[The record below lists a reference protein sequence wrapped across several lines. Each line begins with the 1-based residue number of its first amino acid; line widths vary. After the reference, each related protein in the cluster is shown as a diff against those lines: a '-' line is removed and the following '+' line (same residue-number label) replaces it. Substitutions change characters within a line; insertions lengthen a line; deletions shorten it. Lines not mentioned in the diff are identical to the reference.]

1 MCMWSFVRDTQ
12 VEGEDEMSAKFPVFI
27 VGAQRSGTTLLR
39 MLLNA
44 HSKIAIPEE
53 ARFLMPMLEQRHL
66 DAGFHGEDYSK
77 LVSFLRAS
85 EEFGLWNYDS
95 GPFFADLE
103 ARSGIGLVEMMDGLY
118 GSFAQGEGKRYW
130 GDKSL
135 FFRRI
140 DILARMFPQGSF
152 IHIVR
157 DGRDVFDSWR
167 KMDASKDCA
176 PAAALDWRL
185 KLNLIERAFARLPA
199 DRTLTIRF
207 EDLLVNAEQ
216 VARTACGFLGV
227 DYEEGMLEF
236 HQKSRRYV
244 GDHHSQLIFKPIESG
259 NQSKWRN
266 NLSHAE
272 KVAFDLV
279 AGPQLDRYGYGRSD
293 EACSIGDRVG
303 VLLGLGGGGLRR
315 ARDVA
320 RDAFE
325 RRKALKTGTAPSSI
339 KIGAKPSERS

>member
-1 MCMWSFVRDTQ
+1 MNT
-12 VEGEDEMSAKFPVFI
+12 KFPVFI

-39 MLLNA
+39 LLLNS
-44 HSKIAIPEE
+44 HSQIAIPEE
-53 ARFLMPMLEQRHL
+53 ARFLMPLLVQEKL
-66 DAGFHGEDYSK
+66 TDGFRGADFEN
-77 LVSFLRAS
+77 LVSYMRAS
-85 EEFGLWNYDS
+85 DEFHLWNYDN
-95 GPFFADLE
+95 GAFLAELE
-103 ARSGIGLVEMMDGLY
+103 QMNEVGLVDFVERLY
-118 GSFAQGEGKRYW
+118 SSYAKSEGKRYW
-130 GDKSL
+130 ADKSL

-167 KMDASKDCA
+167 KMDATKDGA

-185 KLNLIERAFARLPA
+185 KLRFIERAFSRLPA

-207 EDLLVNAEQ
+207 EDLLDNAET
-216 VARTACGFLGV
+216 VARSTCDFLGV
-227 DYEEGMLEF
+227 DYEEGMLDF

-259 NQSKWRN
+259 NQFKWRN

-279 AGPQLDRYGYGRSD
+279 AGRQLGRYGYGRSD

-303 VLLGLGGGGLRR
+303 VLMGLGGGGLRR
-315 ARDVA
+315 AHEVV

-339 KIGAKPSERS
+339 KVGAKPSERS

>member
-1 MCMWSFVRDTQ
+1 MN
-12 VEGEDEMSAKFPVFI
+12 AKFPVFI

-53 ARFLMPMLEQRHL
+53 ARFLMPMLEQRYL
-66 DAGFHGEDYSK
+66 DGGFHGEDYSK

-85 EEFGLWNYDS
+85 EEFRLWNYDS
-95 GPFFADLE
+95 APFFADLE
-103 ARSGIGLVEMMDGLY
+103 ARSGIGLAELMDRLY
-118 GSFAQGEGKRYW
+118 GSFARAEGKRYW

-199 DRTLTIRF
+199 DRSLTIRF
-207 EDLLVNAEQ
+207 EDLLADAEA
-216 VARTACGFLGV
+216 VARSACDFLGV
-227 DYEEGMLEF
+227 NYEEDMLDF
-236 HQKSRRYV
+236 HKKSRRYV

-266 NLSHAE
+266 NLGHAE
-272 KVAFDLV
+272 KVAFDLI
-279 AGPQLDRYGYGRSD
+279 AGRQLDRYGYGRSD
-293 EACSIGDRVG
+293 EPRSIEDRVG
-303 VLLGLGGGGLRR
+303 VLLGLGSGGLRR

-325 RRKALKTGTAPSSI
+325 RRRALKTGTAPSSI
-339 KIGAKPSERS
+339 KIGAKPSERG

>member
-1 MCMWSFVRDTQ
+1 MNT
-12 VEGEDEMSAKFPVFI
+12 KFPVFI

-44 HSKIAIPEE
+44 HSQIAIPEE
-53 ARFLMPMLEQRHL
+53 ARFLMPLLVQEKL
-66 DAGFHGEDYSK
+66 TDGFRGADFEN
-77 LVSFLRAS
+77 LVSYMRAS
-85 EEFGLWNYDS
+85 DEFHLWNYDN
-95 GPFFADLE
+95 GTFLAELE
-103 ARSGIGLVEMMDGLY
+103 QMNEVGLVDFVDRLYSSYARS
-118 GSFAQGEGKRYW
+118 EGKRYW
-130 GDKSL
+130 ADKSL

-167 KMDASKDCA
+167 KMDATKDGA

-185 KLNLIERAFARLPA
+185 KLRFIERAFARLPA

-207 EDLLVNAEQ
+207 EDLLVNAEA
-216 VARTACGFLGV
+216 VARSTCDFLGV
-227 DYEEGMLEF
+227 DYEEGMLDF

-259 NQSKWRN
+259 NQSKWRK
-266 NLSHAE
+266 NLSHTE

-279 AGPQLDRYGYGRSD
+279 AGRQLDRYGYGRSD

-303 VLLGLGGGGLRR
+303 VLLGLGSGGLRR
-315 ARDVA
+315 ARDVI

-339 KIGAKPSERS
+339 KVGTKPSERS

>member
-1 MCMWSFVRDTQ
+1 
-12 VEGEDEMSAKFPVFI
+12 MSAKFPVFI

-44 HSKIAIPEE
+44 HSQIAIPEE
-53 ARFLMPMLEQRHL
+53 ARFLMPLLEQRHL
-66 DAGFHGEDYSK
+66 NDGFHGEEYGK

-85 EEFGLWNYDS
+85 EEYRLWNYDS
-95 GPFFADLE
+95 EPFLADLE
-103 ARSGIGLVEMMDGLY
+103 SRSGIDLAELMDKLY
-118 GSFAQGEGKRYW
+118 GSFVESEGKRYW

-185 KLNLIERAFARLPA
+185 KLSLVERAFARLPA

-207 EDLLVNAEQ
+207 EDLLADPEQ
-216 VARTACGFLGV
+216 VARTACAFLGV
-227 DYEEGMLEF
+227 DYEEAMLDF
-236 HQKSRRYV
+236 HKKSHRYV

-272 KVAFDLV
+272 KVAFDLI
-279 AGPQLDRYGYGRSD
+279 AGRQLERYGYGRSS
-293 EACSIGDRVG
+293 ESCSLADRIR
-303 VLLGLGGGGLRR
+303 VLAGLGGGGVRR
-315 ARDVA
+315 GREVI

-325 RRKALKTGTAPSSI
+325 RRKALRTGTAPSSI
-339 KIGAKPSERS
+339 KIGEKPSERL

>member
-1 MCMWSFVRDTQ
+1 MNT
-12 VEGEDEMSAKFPVFI
+12 KFPVFI

-44 HSKIAIPEE
+44 HSQIAIPEE
-53 ARFLMPMLEQRHL
+53 ARFLMPLLVQEKL
-66 DAGFHGEDYSK
+66 TDGFRGADFEN
-77 LVSFLRAS
+77 LVSYMRAS
-85 EEFGLWNYDS
+85 DEFHLWNYDN
-95 GPFFADLE
+95 GTFLAELE
-103 ARSGIGLVEMMDGLY
+103 QMNEVGLIDFVDRLY
-118 GSFAQGEGKRYW
+118 SSYAKSEGKRYW
-130 GDKSL
+130 ADKSL

-167 KMDASKDCA
+167 KMDATKDGA

-185 KLNLIERAFARLPA
+185 KLRFIERAFARLPA

-207 EDLLVNAEQ
+207 EDLLANAEG
-216 VARTACGFLGV
+216 VARSTCNFLGV
-227 DYEEGMLEF
+227 DYEEGMLDF

-259 NQSKWRN
+259 NQSKWRK
-266 NLSHAE
+266 NLSHTE
-272 KVAFDLV
+272 KVAFDRV
-279 AGPQLDRYGYGRSD
+279 AGRQLDRYGYGRSD

-303 VLLGLGGGGLRR
+303 VLLGLGSGGLRR
-315 ARDVA
+315 ARDVI

-339 KIGAKPSERS
+339 KVGTKPSERS

>member
-1 MCMWSFVRDTQ
+1 
-12 VEGEDEMSAKFPVFI
+12 MSAKFPVFI

-39 MLLNA
+39 MVLNA
-44 HSKIAIPEE
+44 HSEIAIPEE
-53 ARFLMPMLEQRHL
+53 ARFLMPLLEQRHL
-66 DAGFHGEDYSK
+66 EAGFHGEEYTK

-85 EEFGLWNYDS
+85 EEYRLWNYDS
-95 GPFFADLE
+95 GPFLADLD
-103 ARSGIGLVEMMDGLY
+103 ARSDIGLTELMGGLY
-118 GSFAQGEGKRYW
+118 GSFVQSEGKRYW

-199 DRTLTIRF
+199 DRALTIRF
-207 EDLLVNAEQ
+207 EDLLANAEQ
-216 VARTACGFLGV
+216 VARTACDFLGV

-236 HQKSRRYV
+236 HTKSRRYV
-244 GDHHSQLIFKPIESG
+244 GDHHSQLIFKPIEAG

-266 NLSHAE
+266 NLSHVE

-279 AGPQLDRYGYGRSD
+279 AGRQLERYGYGRSSD
-293 EACSIGDRVG
+293 ACSLADGAS

-315 ARDVA
+315 AREVA

-339 KIGAKPSERS
+339 KVGARPDERS

>member
-1 MCMWSFVRDTQ
+1 MPLL
-12 VEGEDEMSAKFPVFI
+12 VEERLAESMKGEAFENLMS
-27 VGAQRSGTTLLR
+27 
-39 MLLNA
+39 
-44 HSKIAIPEE
+44 
-53 ARFLMPMLEQRHL
+53 
-66 DAGFHGEDYSK
+66 Y
-77 LVSFLRAS
+77 LRAS
-85 EEFGLWNYDS
+85 DEFQLWNYDS
-95 GPFFADLE
+95 GAFLAELE
-103 ARSGIGLVEMMDGLY
+103 EMNEIGLVDFVDRLY
-118 GSFAQGEGKRYW
+118 SSYAKSEGKRYW
-130 GDKSL
+130 ADKSL

-185 KLNLIERAFARLPA
+185 KLSLVERAFARLPA

-207 EDLLVNAEQ
+207 EDLLANPEQ
-216 VARTACGFLGV
+216 VARTTCAFLGV
-227 DYEEGMLEF
+227 DYEEAMLDF
-236 HQKSRRYV
+236 HKKSHRYV

-272 KVAFDLV
+272 KVAFDLIS
-279 AGPQLDRYGYGRSD
+279 GRQLERYGYGRST
-293 EACSIGDRVG
+293 ESCSLADRIR
-303 VLLGLGGGGLRR
+303 VLAGLGGGGVRR
-315 ARDVA
+315 GREVI

-325 RRKALKTGTAPSSI
+325 RRKALRTGTAPSSI
-339 KIGAKPSERS
+339 KIGVKPSERL

>member
-1 MCMWSFVRDTQ
+1 
-12 VEGEDEMSAKFPVFI
+12 MSAKFPVFI
-27 VGAQRSGTTLLR
+27 VGVQRSGTTLLR

-44 HSKIAIPEE
+44 HSEIAIPEE
-53 ARFLMPMLEQRHL
+53 ARFLMPLLAQRHL
-66 DAGFHGEDYSK
+66 AAGFQGEDYRK

-85 EEFGLWNYDS
+85 EEYRLWNYDS

-103 ARSGIGLVEMMDGLY
+103 ARNRIELVELMNVLY
-118 GSFAQGEGKRYW
+118 GSFVSAEGKRYW

-140 DILARMFPQGSF
+140 DMLARMFPQGSF

-167 KMDASKDCA
+167 KMDATKDCA

-185 KLNLIERAFARLPA
+185 KLRFIERAFARLPT
-199 DRTLTIRF
+199 DRTLTVRF
-207 EDLLVNAEQ
+207 EDLLANPEA
-216 VARTACGFLGV
+216 VARSTCEFLGV
-227 DYEEGMLEF
+227 DYEVGMLDF
-236 HQKSRRYV
+236 HKKSRRYV

-266 NLSHAE
+266 ILGHAE

-279 AGPQLDRYGYGRSD
+279 AGQQLDRYGYGRCD
-293 EACSIGDRVG
+293 AACSLGDRID
-303 VLLGLGGGGLRR
+303 VLLRLGKGGLQR
-315 ARDVA
+315 ALDVA
-320 RDAFE
+320 RDALE
-325 RRKALKTGTAPSSI
+325 RRKALSTGTAPNSI
-339 KIGAKPSERS
+339 KIGVKPSERN

>member
-1 MCMWSFVRDTQ
+1 
-12 VEGEDEMSAKFPVFI
+12 MSAKFPVFI

-44 HSKIAIPEE
+44 HSEIAIPEE
-53 ARFLMPMLEQRHL
+53 ARFLMPLLEARHL
-66 DAGFHGEDYSK
+66 DAGFHGEDYRK

-85 EEFGLWNYDS
+85 EEYRLWNYDS
-95 GPFFADLE
+95 APLFTDLE
-103 ARSGIGLVEMMDGLY
+103 SREGIGLRELMERLY
-118 GSFAQGEGKRYW
+118 GSFVQSEGKRYW

-176 PAAALDWRL
+176 PAVALDWRL
-185 KLNLIERAFARLPA
+185 KLNLIERAFVRVPA
-199 DRTLTIRF
+199 DHTLTIRF
-207 EDLLVNAEQ
+207 EDLLANAEA
-216 VARTACGFLGV
+216 VACSTCDFLGV
-227 DYEEGMLEF
+227 DYEEGMLDF
-236 HQKSRRYV
+236 HKKSRRYV
-244 GDHHSQLIFKPIESG
+244 GDHHSQLIFRPIETG

-266 NLSHAE
+266 SLSHAE

-279 AGPQLDRYGYGRSD
+279 AGRQLDRYGYGRSN
-293 EACSIGDRVG
+293 EARSIGDFVG

-339 KIGAKPSERS
+339 KIGTKPSERG

>member
-1 MCMWSFVRDTQ
+1 MQ
-12 VEGEDEMSAKFPVFI
+12 PKFPVFI

-44 HSKIAIPEE
+44 HSLIAIPEE
-53 ARFLMPMLEQRHL
+53 ARFLMPLLVQEKL
-66 DAGFHGEDYSK
+66 ANGFKGDDFEK
-77 LVSFLRAS
+77 LVSYMRAS
-85 EEFGLWNYDS
+85 EEFQLWNYDN
-95 GPFFADLE
+95 GAFLAELE
-103 ARSGIGLVEMMDGLY
+103 RMNEIGLTDFVDKLYSSYARS
-118 GSFAQGEGKRYW
+118 EGKCYW
-130 GDKSL
+130 ADKSL

-185 KLNLIERAFARLPA
+185 KLRFIERAFDQLPVN
-199 DRTLTIRF
+199 RTLTIRF
-207 EDLLVNAEQ
+207 EDLLLDAEG
-216 VARTACGFLGV
+216 VARSTCDFLGV
-227 DYEEGMLEF
+227 DYEEDMLDF
-236 HQKSRRYV
+236 HKKSRRYV

-272 KVAFDLV
+272 KVAFDLI
-279 AGPQLDRYGYGRSD
+279 AGRQLDRYGYGRSD
-293 EACSIGDRVG
+293 ERCSIGDRAG

-325 RRKALKTGTAPSSI
+325 RRRALKTGTAPSSI
-339 KIGAKPSERS
+339 KIGAKPSERG

>member
-1 MCMWSFVRDTQ
+1 M
-12 VEGEDEMSAKFPVFI
+12 EPKFPVFI

-39 MLLNA
+39 LLLNS
-44 HSKIAIPEE
+44 HSQIAIPEE
-53 ARFLMPMLEQRHL
+53 ARFLMPLLVQERL
-66 DAGFHGEDYSK
+66 AAGFRGADFEK
-77 LVSFLRAS
+77 LVSYMRAS
-85 EEFGLWNYDS
+85 EEFQLWNYDGGEFLAELGRMEEVGLVDFVDKLYS
-95 GPFFADLE
+95 SY
-103 ARSGIGLVEMMDGLY
+103 ARS
-118 GSFAQGEGKRYW
+118 EGKRYW
-130 GDKSL
+130 ADKSL

-176 PAAALDWRL
+176 PAVALDWRL
-185 KLNLIERAFARLPA
+185 KLRFIERAFARLPA
-199 DRTLTIRF
+199 DRTLVIRF
-207 EDLLVNAEQ
+207 EDLLGNAEA
-216 VARTACGFLGV
+216 VARSTCEFLGV
-227 DYEEGMLEF
+227 DYEEGMLDF
-236 HQKSRRYV
+236 HKKSRRYV

-279 AGPQLDRYGYGRSD
+279 AGPQLERYGYGRSG
-293 EACSIGDRVG
+293 EACPIGDRAGALFELG
-303 VLLGLGGGGLRR
+303 VGGLRR

-339 KIGAKPSERS
+339 KIGAKPSERG